1 MENYTN
7 IFILIA
13 LLFSI
18 LIGYYQYYFKV
29 ITRSNY
35 SIFLFSIRS
44 LVFFLLFLLLINP
57 SIPRKDLIIEKPTL
71 SVLIDNSLSIRYLSK
86 DSLVN
91 TMLSSLKSSEILK
104 KNFDVNY
111 YSFGEQ
117 FNVID
122 SLNFDEKQT
131 DIYTP
136 LRSISKNSNDTN
148 NGIILLS
155 DGNQTIGKD
164 YEFIKMNIPI
174 YSIIVGDTLTYNDVR
189 IDKIN
194 TNRYSFV
201 NNKFPVESLLQYNGE
216 ESVKL
221 KYTIENTGKIIYSKT
236 INLNKEDNSR
246 LLNIEITS
254 KKEGLNYYK
263 ATIEN
268 LDNEKNTSNNTKEF
282 SIEVINKQSKVLIV
296 SPFNHPDLG
305 ALKKAIESDKQRKVV
320 IHTKNIDNINLSSYK
335 SIIIYQPNFSF
346 KKIINEINKS
356 KKPYLLITGSNTNW
370 SFINSN
376 FTGLNKNDINTVE
389 NYRPRLNKN
398 FLIFNQNNIGFE
410 NFPPLLD
417 KFGETTISIPH
428 QTLLYQNIKGFNSKD
443 PLLAISN
450 NNNQKKVFLFGEGIW
465 KWRSTSYLMSNS
477 FQNFDNFISN
487 IVLYISS
494 NTIKNRLDVEVKSSY
509 NANSS
514 ININAFFVDENYKF
528 DDRAIIY
535 FTLKNKN
542 SKKTTTFPFLLS
554 KKSYKL
560 SLSPIEP
567 GDYEYS
573 INVKNQNFSKKG
585 FFKVNEFDIERQFNN
600 VDYSKLKEL
609 TNKTRGAYY
618 FENNYNELIPDLLN
632 DQRFSSVQKIKINYD
647 QLINWKWGLIV
658 IISLLSLEWFI
669 RKYYGQI

>member
-1 MENYTN
+1 
-7 IFILIA
+7 
-13 LLFSI
+13 
-18 LIGYYQYYFKV
+18 
-29 ITRSNY
+29 
-35 SIFLFSIRS
+35 
-44 LVFFLLFLLLINP
+44 
-57 SIPRKDLIIEKPTL
+57 
-71 SVLIDNSLSIRYLSK
+71 
-86 DSLVN
+86 
-91 TMLSSLKSSEILK
+91 MLSSLKSSEILK

-174 YSIIVGDTLTYNDVR
+174 YSIIVGDTLTNNDVR

-376 FTGLNKNDINTVE
+376 FIGLNKNDINTVE
-389 NYRPRLNKN
+389 KYRPSLNKN

-417 KFGETTISIPH
+417 KFGETTVSIPH
-428 QTLLYQNIKGFNSKD
+428 QILLYQNIKGFNSKE

-535 FTLKNKN
+535 FTLKNIN
-542 SKKTTTFPFLLS
+542 SNKTTTSPFLLS

-560 SLSPIEP
+560 NLNPLESGE
-567 GDYEYS
+567 YEYS
-573 INVKNQNFSKKG
+573 IDVKNQNFSQKG
-585 FFKVNEFDIERQFNN
+585 SFKVNKFDIEKQFN
-600 VDYSKLKEL
+600 
-609 TNKTRGAYY
+609 
-618 FENNYNELIPDLLN
+618 
-632 DQRFSSVQKIKINYD
+632 
-647 QLINWKWGLIV
+647 
-658 IISLLSLEWFI
+658 
-669 RKYYGQI
+669 

>member
-148 NGIILLS
+148 NGIILLT

-164 YEFIKMNIPI
+164 YEFIKMNIHI

-296 SPFNHPDLG
+296 SHFNHPDLG
-305 ALKKAIESDKQRKVV
+305 ALKKAIESDKQRKV
-320 IHTKNIDNINLSSYK
+320 IIQTKNIDNINLSSYK

-356 KKPYLLITGSNTNW
+356 KKPYLLITGSNTDW

-389 NYRPRLNKN
+389 KYRPSLNKN
-398 FLIFNQNNIGFE
+398 FLIFNQNNIWFE

-443 PLLAISN
+443 PLLTISN

-560 SLSPIEP
+560 SLSQIEP

-609 TNKTRGAYY
+609 TNKSRGAYY

>member
-1 MENYTN
+1 MENLTN
-7 IFILIA
+7 IFILTA

-29 ITRSNY
+29 ITRTNHS
-35 SIFLFSIRS
+35 FWLFIIRS

-71 SVLIDNSLSIRYLSK
+71 SVLVDNSLSIKYINK
-86 DSLVN
+86 DSIVN
-91 TMLSSLKSSEILK
+91 AMISSLKSNEILK
-104 KNFDVNY
+104 KNFDVSY
-111 YSFGEQ
+111 YSFGEE
-117 FNVID
+117 FNAID

-131 DIYTP
+131 DIFTP
-136 LRSISKNSNDTN
+136 LSTISKNYNNTN

-164 YEFIKMNIPI
+164 YEFIKMSVPI
-174 YSIIVGDTLTYNDVR
+174 YSMIIGDTLTNNDVR

-246 LLNIEITS
+246 LLKTEITS
-254 KKEGLNYYK
+254 KKEGLHYYK

-268 LDNEKNTSNNTKEF
+268 LENEKNTLNNTKEF
-282 SIEVINKQSKVLIV
+282 SIEIINKQSKILIV

-305 ALKKAIESDKQRKVV
+305 ALKKAIESDKQREV
-320 IHTKNIDNINLSSYK
+320 IIRTINIDNINLSNYK
-335 SIIIYQPNFSF
+335 SIIIYQPNYNF

-356 KKPYLLITGSNTNW
+356 KKPYLLITGSNTDW

-376 FTGLNKNDINTVE
+376 FTGLNKNDINTIE

-410 NFPPLLD
+410 NFPPLID
-417 KFGETTISIPH
+417 KFGKTSISIPY
-428 QTLLYQNIKGFNSKD
+428 QTLLYQNIKGFKSKE

-450 NNNQKKVFLFGEGIW
+450 NNDQKQVFLFGEGIW
-465 KWRSTSYLMSNS
+465 KWRSTSYLMTNS

-528 DDRAIIY
+528 DDRATIY
-535 FTLKNKN
+535 FTLKNMN
-542 SKKTTTFPFLLS
+542 SKKTITFPFLLS
-554 KKSYKL
+554 NKSYTL
-560 SLSPIEP
+560 RLNPIES
-567 GDYEYS
+567 GKYEYS
-573 INVKNQNFSKKG
+573 INVKNQKFSQKG
-585 FFKVNEFDIERQFNN
+585 SFKVNEFDIEKQFNN
-600 VDYSKLKEL
+600 VNYVKLKEL
-609 TNKTRGAYY
+609 TNKTNGAYY
-618 FENNYNELIPDLLN
+618 FENDYNELLPDLLS
-632 DQRFSSVQKIKINYD
+632 DERFSSVKKIKISYD
-647 QLINWKWGLIV
+647 QLINWKWCLI
-658 IISLLSLEWFI
+658 IILSLLSLEWFI

>member
-1 MENYTN
+1 LENFIN

-29 ITRSNY
+29 ISKTNHS
-35 SIFLFSIRS
+35 FLLFSIRS
-44 LVFFLLFLLLINP
+44 LVFFLLLLLLINP

-71 SVLIDNSLSIRYLSK
+71 SVLIDNSLSIRYLRK
-86 DSLVN
+86 DSVVN
-91 TMLSSLKSSEILK
+91 RILSSFKSSEILK

-136 LRSISKNSNDTN
+136 LSSISKNSNDAN

-221 KYTIENTGKIIYSKT
+221 KYTIENTGKIIYSKI

-246 LLNIEITS
+246 LLKIEITS

-282 SIEVINKQSKVLIV
+282 SIEVINKQSKILIV

-305 ALKKAIESDKQRKVV
+305 ALKKAIESDKQRKVI
-320 IHTKNIDNINLSSYK
+320 IHTKNIDNIKLSSYK

-356 KKPYLLITGSNTNW
+356 KKPYLLITGSNTDW
-370 SFINSN
+370 PFINSN

-389 NYRPRLNKN
+389 NYRTRLNKN

-417 KFGETTISIPH
+417 KFGETTI
-428 QTLLYQNIKGFNSKD
+428 
-443 PLLAISN
+443 
-450 NNNQKKVFLFGEGIW
+450 
-465 KWRSTSYLMSNS
+465 
-477 FQNFDNFISN
+477 
-487 IVLYISS
+487 
-494 NTIKNRLDVEVKSSY
+494 
-509 NANSS
+509 
-514 ININAFFVDENYKF
+514 
-528 DDRAIIY
+528 
-535 FTLKNKN
+535 
-542 SKKTTTFPFLLS
+542 
-554 KKSYKL
+554 
-560 SLSPIEP
+560 
-567 GDYEYS
+567 
-573 INVKNQNFSKKG
+573 
-585 FFKVNEFDIERQFNN
+585 
-600 VDYSKLKEL
+600 
-609 TNKTRGAYY
+609 
-618 FENNYNELIPDLLN
+618 
-632 DQRFSSVQKIKINYD
+632 
-647 QLINWKWGLIV
+647 
-658 IISLLSLEWFI
+658 
-669 RKYYGQI
+669 

>member
-1 MENYTN
+1 MENLIN

-13 LLFSI
+13 LLISI

-29 ITRSNY
+29 ISKTNHS
-35 SIFLFSIRS
+35 FLLFSIRS

-131 DIYTP
+131 NIYTP

-356 KKPYLLITGSNTNW
+356 KKPYLLITGSNTDW
-370 SFINSN
+370 PFINSN

-443 PLLAISN
+443 PLLTISN

-535 FTLKNKN
+535 FTLKNIN
-542 SKKTTTFPFLLS
+542 SKKTTTSPFLLS

-560 SLSPIEP
+560 NLNPLESGE
-567 GDYEYS
+567 YEYS
-573 INVKNQNFSKKG
+573 IDVKNQNFSQKG
-585 FFKVNEFDIERQFNN
+585 SFKVNKFDIEKQFNKVN
-600 VDYSKLKEL
+600 YLKLKEL
-609 TNKTRGAYY
+609 TIKTKGFIY

>member
-1 MENYTN
+1 
-7 IFILIA
+7 
-13 LLFSI
+13 
-18 LIGYYQYYFKV
+18 
-29 ITRSNY
+29 
-35 SIFLFSIRS
+35 
-44 LVFFLLFLLLINP
+44 
-57 SIPRKDLIIEKPTL
+57 
-71 SVLIDNSLSIRYLSK
+71 
-86 DSLVN
+86 
-91 TMLSSLKSSEILK
+91 MLSSLKSSEILK

-268 LDNEKNTSNNTKEF
+268 LDNEKNTLNNTKEF

-305 ALKKAIESDKQRKVV
+305 ALKKAIESDKQRKV
-320 IHTKNIDNINLSSYK
+320 IIQTKNIDNINLSSYK

-389 NYRPRLNKN
+389 KYRPSLNKN

-417 KFGETTISIPH
+417 KFGETTVSISH
-428 QTLLYQNIKGFNSKD
+428 QILLYQNIKGFNSKE

-535 FTLKNKN
+535 FTLKNIN
-542 SKKTTTFPFLLS
+542 SKKTTTSPFLLS

-560 SLSPIEP
+560 NLNPLESGE
-567 GDYEYS
+567 YEYS
-573 INVKNQNFSKKG
+573 IDVKNQNFSQKG
-585 FFKVNEFDIERQFNN
+585 SFKVNKFDIEKQFNKVN
-600 VDYSKLKEL
+600 YLKLKEL
-609 TNKTRGAYY
+609 TNKTKGFIY

-632 DQRFSSVQKIKINYD
+632 DQRFSFVQKIKINYD
-647 QLINWKWGLIV
+647 QLINWKWGLI
-658 IISLLSLEWFI
+658 IIIVLLSSEWFI

>member
-1 MENYTN
+1 M
-7 IFILIA
+7 
-13 LLFSI
+13 
-18 LIGYYQYYFKV
+18 
-29 ITRSNY
+29 
-35 SIFLFSIRS
+35 
-44 LVFFLLFLLLINP
+44 
-57 SIPRKDLIIEKPTL
+57 
-71 SVLIDNSLSIRYLSK
+71 IDNSLSIRYLSK

-131 DIYTP
+131 NIYTP

-305 ALKKAIESDKQRKVV
+305 ALKKAIESDKQRKV
-320 IHTKNIDNINLSSYK
+320 IIQTKNIDNINLSSYK

-389 NYRPRLNKN
+389 KYRPSLNKN

-417 KFGETTISIPH
+417 KFGETTVSISH
-428 QTLLYQNIKGFNSKD
+428 QILLYQNIKGFNSKE

-618 FENNYNELIPDLLN
+618 FENNYNELIPELLN

>member
-1 MENYTN
+1 
-7 IFILIA
+7 
-13 LLFSI
+13 
-18 LIGYYQYYFKV
+18 
-29 ITRSNY
+29 
-35 SIFLFSIRS
+35 
-44 LVFFLLFLLLINP
+44 LINP

-71 SVLIDNSLSIRYLSK
+71 SVLVDNSLSIKYINK
-86 DSLVN
+86 DSIVN
-91 TMLSSLKSSEILK
+91 AMLSSLKSNEILK
-104 KNFDVNY
+104 KNFDVSY
-111 YSFGEQ
+111 YSFGEE
-117 FNVID
+117 FNAID

-131 DIYTP
+131 DIFTP
-136 LRSISKNSNDTN
+136 LSTISKNYNNTN

-164 YEFIKMNIPI
+164 YEFIKMSVPI
-174 YSIIVGDTLTYNDVR
+174 YSMIIGDTLTNNDVR

-246 LLNIEITS
+246 LLKTEITS
-254 KKEGLNYYK
+254 KKEGLHYYK

-268 LDNEKNTSNNTKEF
+268 LENEKNTLNNTKEF
-282 SIEVINKQSKVLIV
+282 SIEIINKQSKILIV

-305 ALKKAIESDKQRKVV
+305 ALKKAIESDKQREV
-320 IHTKNIDNINLSSYK
+320 IIRTRNIDNINLSNYK
-335 SIIIYQPNFSF
+335 SIIIYQPNYNF

-356 KKPYLLITGSNTNW
+356 KKPYLLITGSNTDW

-376 FTGLNKNDINTVE
+376 FTGLNKNDINTIE

-410 NFPPLLD
+410 NFPPLID
-417 KFGETTISIPH
+417 KFGKTSISIPY
-428 QTLLYQNIKGFNSKD
+428 QTLLYQNVKGFKSKE

-450 NNNQKKVFLFGEGIW
+450 NNDQKQVFLFGEGIW
-465 KWRSTSYLMSNS
+465 KWRSTSYLMTNS

-528 DDRAIIY
+528 DDRATIY
-535 FTLKNKN
+535 FTLKNMN
-542 SKKTTTFPFLLS
+542 SKKTITFPFLLS
-554 KKSYKL
+554 NKSYILKL
-560 SLSPIEP
+560 NPIES
-567 GDYEYS
+567 GEYEYS
-573 INVKNQNFSKKG
+573 INVKNQKFSQKG
-585 FFKVNEFDIERQFNN
+585 SFKVNKFDIEKQFNN
-600 VDYSKLKEL
+600 VNYVKLKEL
-609 TNKTRGAYY
+609 TNKTNGAYY
-618 FENNYNELIPDLLN
+618 FENDYNELIPDLLN
-632 DQRFSSVQKIKINYD
+632 DERFSFVKKIKISYD
-647 QLINWKWGLIV
+647 QLINWKWYLF
-658 IISLLSLEWFI
+658 IILSLLSLEWFI

>member
-91 TMLSSLKSSEILK
+91 TMLSSFKSSEILK

-131 DIYTP
+131 NIYTP

-305 ALKKAIESDKQRKVV
+305 ALKKAIESDKQRKV
-320 IHTKNIDNINLSSYK
+320 IIQTKNIDNINLSSYK

-389 NYRPRLNKN
+389 KYRPSLNKN

-417 KFGETTISIPH
+417 KFGETTVSISH
-428 QTLLYQNIKGFNSKD
+428 QILLYQNIKGFNSKE

-560 SLSPIEP
+560 NLNPLESGE
-567 GDYEYS
+567 YEYS
-573 INVKNQNFSKKG
+573 IDVKNQNFSQKG
-585 FFKVNEFDIERQFNN
+585 SFKVNKFDIEKQFNKVN
-600 VDYSKLKEL
+600 YLKLKEL
-609 TNKTRGAYY
+609 TNKTKGFIY

-632 DQRFSSVQKIKINYD
+632 DQRFSFVQKIKINYD
-647 QLINWKWGLIV
+647 QLINWKWGLI
-658 IISLLSLEWFI
+658 IIIVLLSSEWFI

>member
-1 MENYTN
+1 
-7 IFILIA
+7 
-13 LLFSI
+13 
-18 LIGYYQYYFKV
+18 
-29 ITRSNY
+29 
-35 SIFLFSIRS
+35 
-44 LVFFLLFLLLINP
+44 LLINP

-71 SVLIDNSLSIRYLSK
+71 SVLVDNSLSIKYINK
-86 DSLVN
+86 DSIVN
-91 TMLSSLKSSEILK
+91 ALISSLKSNEILK
-104 KNFDVNY
+104 KNFDVSY
-111 YSFGEQ
+111 YSFGEE
-117 FNVID
+117 FNAID

-131 DIYTP
+131 DIFTP
-136 LRSISKNSNDTN
+136 LSTISKNYNNTN

-164 YEFIKMNIPI
+164 YEFIKMSVPI
-174 YSIIVGDTLTYNDVR
+174 YSMIIGDTLTNNDVR

-246 LLNIEITS
+246 LLKTEITS
-254 KKEGLNYYK
+254 KKEGLHYYK

-268 LDNEKNTSNNTKEF
+268 LENEKNTLNNTKEF
-282 SIEVINKQSKVLIV
+282 SIEIINKQSKILIV

-305 ALKKAIESDKQRKVV
+305 ALKKAIESDKQREV
-320 IHTKNIDNINLSSYK
+320 IIRTRNIDNINLSNYK
-335 SIIIYQPNFSF
+335 SIIIYQPNYNF

-356 KKPYLLITGSNTNW
+356 KKPYLLITGSNTDW

-376 FTGLNKNDINTVE
+376 FTGLNKNDINTIE

-410 NFPPLLD
+410 NFPPLID
-417 KFGETTISIPH
+417 KFGKTSISIPY
-428 QTLLYQNIKGFNSKD
+428 QTLLYQNVKGFKSKE

-450 NNNQKKVFLFGEGIW
+450 NNDQKQVFLFGEGIW
-465 KWRSTSYLMSNS
+465 KWRSTSYLMTNS

-528 DDRAIIY
+528 DDRATIY
-535 FTLKNKN
+535 FTLKNMN
-542 SKKTTTFPFLLS
+542 SKKTITFPFLLS
-554 KKSYKL
+554 NKSYIL
-560 SLSPIEP
+560 RLNPIES
-567 GDYEYS
+567 GKYEYS
-573 INVKNQNFSKKG
+573 INVKNQKFSQKG
-585 FFKVNEFDIERQFNN
+585 SFKVNEFDIEKQFNN
-600 VDYSKLKEL
+600 VNYVKLKEL
-609 TNKTRGAYY
+609 TNKTNGAYY
-618 FENNYNELIPDLLN
+618 FENDYNELIPDLLS
-632 DQRFSSVQKIKINYD
+632 DERFSSVKKIKISYD
-647 QLINWKWGLIV
+647 QLIDWKWCLI
-658 IISLLSLEWFI
+658 IILSLLSLEWFI

>member
-29 ITRSNY
+29 ITRFNY

-201 NNKFPVESLLQYNGE
+201 NNKFPLESLLQYNGE

-320 IHTKNIDNINLSSYK
+320 IHTKNIDNINLYSYK

-389 NYRPRLNKN
+389 KYRPSLNKN

-417 KFGETTISIPH
+417 KFGETTVSIPH
-428 QTLLYQNIKGFNSKD
+428 QILLYQNIKGFNSKE

-535 FTLKNKN
+535 FTLKNIN
-542 SKKTTTFPFLLS
+542 SKKTTTSPFLLS

-560 SLSPIEP
+560 NLNPLESGE
-567 GDYEYS
+567 YEYS
-573 INVKNQNFSKKG
+573 IDVKNQNFSQKG
-585 FFKVNEFDIERQFNN
+585 SFKVNKFDIEKQFNKVN
-600 VDYSKLKEL
+600 YLKLKEL
-609 TNKTRGAYY
+609 TNKTKGFIY

-632 DQRFSSVQKIKINYD
+632 DQRFYFVKKIKINYD
-647 QLINWKWGLIV
+647 QLINWKWGLI
-658 IISLLSLEWFI
+658 IIIVLLSSEWFI

>member
-1 MENYTN
+1 MEKLTN
-7 IFILIA
+7 IFILTA

-29 ITRSNY
+29 TTRTNHS
-35 SIFLFSIRS
+35 FWLFIIRS

-71 SVLIDNSLSIRYLSK
+71 SVLVDNSLSIKYINK
-86 DSLVN
+86 DSIVN
-91 TMLSSLKSSEILK
+91 AMLSSLKSNEILK
-104 KNFDVNY
+104 KNFDVSY
-111 YSFGEQ
+111 YSFGEE
-117 FNVID
+117 FNAID

-131 DIYTP
+131 DIFTP
-136 LRSISKNSNDTN
+136 LSIISKNYNNTN

-164 YEFIKMNIPI
+164 YEFIKMSVPI
-174 YSIIVGDTLTYNDVR
+174 YSMIVGDTLTNNDVR

-201 NNKFPVESLLQYNGE
+201 NNKFPVESLLQYNGK

-246 LLNIEITS
+246 LLKTEITS
-254 KKEGLNYYK
+254 KKEGLHYYK

-268 LDNEKNTSNNTKEF
+268 LENEKNTLNNTKEF
-282 SIEVINKQSKVLIV
+282 SIEIINKQSKILIV

-305 ALKKAIESDKQRKVV
+305 ALKKAIESDKQREV
-320 IHTKNIDNINLSSYK
+320 IIRTRNIDNINLSNYK
-335 SIIIYQPNFSF
+335 SIIIYQPNYNF

-356 KKPYLLITGSNTNW
+356 KKPYLLITGSNTDW

-376 FTGLNKNDINTVE
+376 FTGLNKNDINTIE
-389 NYRPRLNKN
+389 NYRPSLNKN

-410 NFPPLLD
+410 NFPPLID
-417 KFGETTISIPH
+417 KFGKTSISIPY
-428 QTLLYQNIKGFNSKD
+428 QPLLYQNVKGFKFKE

-450 NNNQKKVFLFGEGIW
+450 NNDQKQVFLFGEGIW
-465 KWRSTSYLMSNS
+465 KWRSTSYLMTNS

-528 DDRAIIY
+528 DDRATIY
-535 FTLKNKN
+535 FTLKNMN
-542 SKKTTTFPFLLS
+542 SKKTITFPFLLS
-554 KKSYKL
+554 NKSYIL
-560 SLSPIEP
+560 RLNPIES
-567 GDYEYS
+567 GNYEYS
-573 INVKNQNFSKKG
+573 VNVKNQKFSQKG
-585 FFKVNEFDIERQFNN
+585 SFKVNEFDIEKQFNN
-600 VDYSKLKEL
+600 VNYVKLKEL
-609 TNKTRGAYY
+609 TNKTNGAYY
-618 FENNYNELIPDLLN
+618 FENDYNELIPDLLN
-632 DQRFSSVQKIKINYD
+632 DERFSSVKKIKISYD
-647 QLINWKWGLIV
+647 QLINWKWCLI
-658 IISLLSLEWFI
+658 IILSLLSLEWFI

>member
-174 YSIIVGDTLTYNDVR
+174 YSIIVGDTLSYSDVR

-246 LLNIEITS
+246 LLKTEITS
-254 KKEGLNYYK
+254 KKEGLHYYK

-268 LDNEKNTSNNTKEF
+268 LENEKNTLNNTKEF
-282 SIEVINKQSKVLIV
+282 SIEIINKQSKILIV

-305 ALKKAIESDKQRKVV
+305 ALKKAIESDKQREV
-320 IHTKNIDNINLSSYK
+320 IIRTRNIDNINLSNYK
-335 SIIIYQPNFSF
+335 SIIIYQPNYNF

-356 KKPYLLITGSNTNW
+356 KKPYLLITGSNTDW

-376 FTGLNKNDINTVE
+376 FTGLNKNDINTIE

-410 NFPPLLD
+410 NFPPLID
-417 KFGETTISIPH
+417 KFGKTSISIPY
-428 QTLLYQNIKGFNSKD
+428 QTLLYQNIKGFKSKE

-450 NNNQKKVFLFGEGIW
+450 NNDQKQVFLFGEGIW
-465 KWRSTSYLMSNS
+465 KWRSTSYLMTNS

-528 DDRAIIY
+528 DDRATIY
-535 FTLKNKN
+535 FTLKNMN
-542 SKKTTTFPFLLS
+542 SKKTITFPFLLS
-554 KKSYKL
+554 NKSYTL
-560 SLSPIEP
+560 RLNPIES
-567 GDYEYS
+567 GKYEYS
-573 INVKNQNFSKKG
+573 INVKNQKFSQKG
-585 FFKVNEFDIERQFNN
+585 SFKVNEFDIEKQFNN
-600 VDYSKLKEL
+600 VNYVKLKEL
-609 TNKTRGAYY
+609 TNKTNGAYY
-618 FENNYNELIPDLLN
+618 FENDYNELLPDLLS
-632 DQRFSSVQKIKINYD
+632 DERFSSVKKIKISYD
-647 QLINWKWGLIV
+647 QFINWKWCLI
-658 IISLLSLEWFI
+658 IILSLLTLEWFI

>member
-1 MENYTN
+1 LENFIN

-29 ITRSNY
+29 ISKTNHS
-35 SIFLFSIRS
+35 FLLFSIRS
-44 LVFFLLFLLLINP
+44 LVFFLLLLLLINP

-71 SVLIDNSLSIRYLSK
+71 SVLIDNSLSIRYLRK
-86 DSLVN
+86 DSVVN
-91 TMLSSLKSSEILK
+91 RILSSFKSSEILK

-136 LRSISKNSNDTN
+136 LSSISKNSNDAN

-221 KYTIENTGKIIYSKT
+221 KYTIENTGKIIYSKI

-246 LLNIEITS
+246 LLKIEITS

-282 SIEVINKQSKVLIV
+282 SIEVINKQSKILIV

-305 ALKKAIESDKQRKVV
+305 ALKKAIESDKQRKVI
-320 IHTKNIDNINLSSYK
+320 IHTKNIDDINLSSYK

-356 KKPYLLITGSNTNW
+356 KKPYLLITGSNTDW

-417 KFGETTISIPH
+417 KFGETTISIHH
-428 QTLLYQNIKGFNSKD
+428 QTLLYQNIKGFNSKE

-567 GDYEYS
+567 GEYEYS

-600 VDYSKLKEL
+600 VDHSKLKEL

-632 DQRFSSVQKIKINYD
+632 DKRFSSVQKIKINYD

-658 IISLLSLEWFI
+658 ILSLLSIEWFI

>member
-1 MENYTN
+1 
-7 IFILIA
+7 
-13 LLFSI
+13 
-18 LIGYYQYYFKV
+18 
-29 ITRSNY
+29 
-35 SIFLFSIRS
+35 
-44 LVFFLLFLLLINP
+44 
-57 SIPRKDLIIEKPTL
+57 
-71 SVLIDNSLSIRYLSK
+71 
-86 DSLVN
+86 
-91 TMLSSLKSSEILK
+91 MLSSLKSSEILK

-305 ALKKAIESDKQRKVV
+305 ALKKAIESDKQRKV
-320 IHTKNIDNINLSSYK
+320 IIQTKNIDNINLSSYK

-389 NYRPRLNKN
+389 KYRPSLNKN

-417 KFGETTISIPH
+417 KFGETTVSIPY
-428 QTLLYQNIKGFNSKD
+428 QTLLYQNIKGFNSKE

-535 FTLKNKN
+535 FTLKNIN
-542 SKKTTTFPFLLS
+542 SKKTTTSPFLLS

-560 SLSPIEP
+560 NLNPLESGE
-567 GDYEYS
+567 YEYS
-573 INVKNQNFSKKG
+573 IDVKNQNFSQKG
-585 FFKVNEFDIERQFNN
+585 SFKVNKFDIEKQFNKVN
-600 VDYSKLKEL
+600 YLKLKEL
-609 TNKTRGAYY
+609 TNKTKGFIY

-632 DQRFSSVQKIKINYD
+632 DQRFSFVQKIKINYD
-647 QLINWKWGLIV
+647 QLINWKWGLI
-658 IISLLSLEWFI
+658 IIIVLLSSEWFI

>member
-29 ITRSNY
+29 ITRTNY

-305 ALKKAIESDKQRKVV
+305 ALKKAIESDKQRKV
-320 IHTKNIDNINLSSYK
+320 IIQTKNIDNINLSSYK

-356 KKPYLLITGSNTNW
+356 KKPYLLITGSNTDW

-389 NYRPRLNKN
+389 KYRPSLNKN

-417 KFGETTISIPH
+417 KFGETTVSIPH
-428 QTLLYQNIKGFNSKD
+428 QILLYQNIKGFNSKE

-535 FTLKNKN
+535 FTLKNIN
-542 SKKTTTFPFLLS
+542 SKKTTTSPFLLS

-560 SLSPIEP
+560 NLNPLESGE
-567 GDYEYS
+567 YEYS
-573 INVKNQNFSKKG
+573 IDVKNQNFSQKG
-585 FFKVNEFDIERQFNN
+585 SFKVNKFDIEKQFNKVN
-600 VDYSKLKEL
+600 YLKLKEL
-609 TNKTRGAYY
+609 TNKTKGFIY

-632 DQRFSSVQKIKINYD
+632 DQRFSFVQKIKINYD
-647 QLINWKWGLIV
+647 QLINWKWGLI
-658 IISLLSLEWFI
+658 IIIVLLSSEWFI

>member
-29 ITRSNY
+29 IPRTNY

-57 SIPRKDLIIEKPTL
+57 SIPKKDLIIEKPTL
-71 SVLIDNSLSIRYLSK
+71 SVLVDNSLSIKYLNK
-86 DSLVN
+86 DSIVN
-91 TMLSSLKSSEILK
+91 TILSNFKSSEILK
-104 KNFDVNY
+104 KKFDVSY
-111 YSFGEQ
+111 YSFGEH
-117 FNVID
+117 FNVIN

-136 LRSISKNSNDTN
+136 LSSISKNYSNAN

-164 YEFIKMNIPI
+164 YEFIKMNVPI
-174 YSIIVGDTLTYNDVR
+174 FSIIVGDTLTYNDVS

-194 TNRYSFV
+194 TNRYCFV

-216 ESVKL
+216 ESVRL

-236 INLNKEDNSR
+236 INLNKENNSR

-254 KKEGLNYYK
+254 KNEGLNYYK

-268 LDNEKNTSNNTKEF
+268 LDNEKNISNNTKEF
-282 SIEVINKQSKVLIV
+282 SIEVINKQSKILIV
-296 SPFNHPDLG
+296 SPHNHPDLG
-305 ALKKAIESDKQRKVV
+305 ALKKAIESDKQRKVI
-320 IHTKNIDNINLSSYK
+320 IHTENIDDINLSSYK

-346 KKIINEINKS
+346 KKIINKINKF
-356 KKPYLLITGSNTNW
+356 KKPYLLITGSNTDW

-417 KFGETTISIPH
+417 KFGETSISIPH
-428 QTLLYQNIKGFNSKD
+428 QTLLYQNIKGFNSKE
-443 PLLAISN
+443 PLLAISK

-465 KWRSTSYLMSNS
+465 KWRSTSYLMTNS
-477 FQNFDNFISN
+477 FENFDNFISN
-487 IVLYISS
+487 IV
-494 NTIKNRLDVEVKSSY
+494 
-509 NANSS
+509 
-514 ININAFFVDENYKF
+514 
-528 DDRAIIY
+528 
-535 FTLKNKN
+535 
-542 SKKTTTFPFLLS
+542 
-554 KKSYKL
+554 
-560 SLSPIEP
+560 
-567 GDYEYS
+567 
-573 INVKNQNFSKKG
+573 
-585 FFKVNEFDIERQFNN
+585 
-600 VDYSKLKEL
+600 
-609 TNKTRGAYY
+609 
-618 FENNYNELIPDLLN
+618 
-632 DQRFSSVQKIKINYD
+632 
-647 QLINWKWGLIV
+647 
-658 IISLLSLEWFI
+658 
-669 RKYYGQI
+669 

>member
-1 MENYTN
+1 
-7 IFILIA
+7 
-13 LLFSI
+13 
-18 LIGYYQYYFKV
+18 
-29 ITRSNY
+29 
-35 SIFLFSIRS
+35 
-44 LVFFLLFLLLINP
+44 
-57 SIPRKDLIIEKPTL
+57 
-71 SVLIDNSLSIRYLSK
+71 
-86 DSLVN
+86 
-91 TMLSSLKSSEILK
+91 MLSSLKSSEILK

-389 NYRPRLNKN
+389 KYRPSLNKN

-417 KFGETTISIPH
+417 KFGETTVSISH
-428 QTLLYQNIKGFNSKD
+428 QILLYQNIKGFNSKE

-535 FTLKNKN
+535 FTLKNIN
-542 SKKTTTFPFLLS
+542 SKKTTTSPFLLS

-560 SLSPIEP
+560 NLNPLESGE
-567 GDYEYS
+567 YEYS
-573 INVKNQNFSKKG
+573 IDVKNQNFSQKG
-585 FFKVNEFDIERQFNN
+585 SFKVNKFDIEKQFNKVN
-600 VDYSKLKEL
+600 YLKLKEL
-609 TNKTRGAYY
+609 TNKTKGFIY

-632 DQRFSSVQKIKINYD
+632 DQRFSFVQKIKINYD
-647 QLINWKWGLIV
+647 QLINWKWGLI
-658 IISLLSLEWFI
+658 IIIVLLSSEWFI

>member
-1 MENYTN
+1 MENIIN

-29 ITRSNY
+29 ISKTNHS
-35 SIFLFSIRS
+35 FLLFSIRS

-57 SIPRKDLIIEKPTL
+57 SIPRKDLIKEKPTL
-71 SVLIDNSLSIRYLSK
+71 SVLIDNSLSIRYLRK
-86 DSLVN
+86 DSVVN
-91 TMLSSLKSSEILK
+91 TMLSSFKSSEILK

-136 LRSISKNSNDTN
+136 LSSISKNSNDAN

-246 LLNIEITS
+246 LLKIEITS

-305 ALKKAIESDKQRKVV
+305 ALKKAIESDKQRKVI

-356 KKPYLLITGSNTNW
+356 KKPYLLITGSNTDW
-370 SFINSN
+370 PFINSN

-389 NYRPRLNKN
+389 NYRTRLNKN
-398 FLIFNQNNIGFE
+398 FLIFNQKNIGFE

-428 QTLLYQNIKGFNSKD
+428 QTLLYQNIKGFNSKE

-494 NTIKNRLDVEVKSSY
+494 NTIKNRLDVEVKSS
-509 NANSS
+509 
-514 ININAFFVDENYKF
+514 
-528 DDRAIIY
+528 
-535 FTLKNKN
+535 L
-542 SKKTTTFPFLLS
+542 
-554 KKSYKL
+554 
-560 SLSPIEP
+560 
-567 GDYEYS
+567 
-573 INVKNQNFSKKG
+573 
-585 FFKVNEFDIERQFNN
+585 
-600 VDYSKLKEL
+600 
-609 TNKTRGAYY
+609 
-618 FENNYNELIPDLLN
+618 
-632 DQRFSSVQKIKINYD
+632 
-647 QLINWKWGLIV
+647 
-658 IISLLSLEWFI
+658 
-669 RKYYGQI
+669 